1 MIHIYVNSDH
11 GLAPIAS
18 PAPGS
23 WVNMANPTYE
33 ELQSISQQLSVPLEI
48 LADALDIDER
58 ARCDA
63 DEGYFMI
70 IIRIPVQDT
79 SGSHTM
85 FFTVPLGII
94 VAHDVIITVCRRES
108 DVLADFMHNK
118 VRNTVVAHHRRFILQ
133 IFLRTALLYLRD
145 LKEIN
150 TNASIVQEKLH
161 RSMVNKHLLG
171 LLALEKSLVYFT
183 TSLRSNELMI
193 ERLRK
198 TSFFSL
204 DENEL
209 TLLEDVIVEN
219 RQAIEV
225 ANIYNNILA
234 GMMDAFASIINNNV
248 NGVLKLLTSITII
261 VAWPTLIFSMYGMN
275 VRLPFQQPENSYLG
289 FTVVMLFSVI
299 STVALVY
306 IFIKRRWF

>member
-1 MIHIYVNSDH
+1 MIHIYANADH
-11 GLAPIAS
+11 GIAQVATAAPDT
-18 PAPGS
+18 
-23 WVNMANPTYE
+23 WVNLVNPTYD
-33 ELQSISQQLSVPLEI
+33 ELQSVAQQLAIPLEVVT
-48 LADALDIDER
+48 DALDIDER
-58 ARCDA
+58 ARCEA

-79 SGSHTM
+79 AGSHTM
-85 FFTVPLGII
+85 FYTMPLGII
-94 VAHDVIITVCRRES
+94 VARDNVITVCRKET
-108 DVLADFMHNK
+108 DVLVDVVHGK
-118 VRNTVVAHHRRFILQ
+118 VRNVNLAQRRRFILQ

-171 LLALEKSLVYFT
+171 LLGLEKSLVYFT

-198 TSFFSL
+198 TPFFTL
-204 DENEL
+204 DEHEQD
-209 TLLEDVIVEN
+209 LLEDVIVEN
-219 RQAIEV
+219 RQAIEM

-248 NGVLKLLTSITII
+248 NVVLKLLTSITII
-261 VAWPTLIFSMYGMN
+261 VAWPTLVFSMYGMN
-275 VRLPFQQPENSYLG
+275 IHLPFQEPQTSYLG
-289 FTVVMLFSVI
+289 FIIVMLFTIV

-306 IFIKRRWF
+306 LFIKRRWF

>member
-1 MIHIYVNSDH
+1 MIRIFADSDH
-11 GLAPIAS
+11 GLVQITS
-18 PAPGS
+18 LAPGA
-23 WVNMANPTYE
+23 WIDLANPTYD
-33 ELQSISQQLSVPLEI
+33 ELQSVAQQLSLPLDI

-58 ARCDA
+58 ARCEADDA
-63 DEGYFMI
+63 YFMI
-70 IIRIPVQDT
+70 IIRIPVQDK
-79 SGSHTM
+79 SGPHTM
-85 FFTVPLGII
+85 FYTVPLGII
-94 VAHDVIITVCRRES
+94 ATRTNIITVCRRES

-118 VRNTVVAHHRRFILQ
+118 VRNLSIAHHRRFILQ

-198 TSFFSL
+198 TSFFTL
-204 DENEL
+204 DDNEQD
-209 TLLEDVIVEN
+209 LLEDVVVEN

-248 NGVLKLLTSITII
+248 NVVLKLLTSITII

-275 VRLPFQQPENSYLG
+275 IHLPFQYPENSYLG
-289 FTVVMLFSVI
+289 FTVVMLFTII
-299 STVALVY
+299 STIILVY

>member
-1 MIHIYVNSDH
+1 MIHIYVNSVH
-11 GLAPIAS
+11 GLGQVATPV
-18 PAPGS
+18 PGS
-23 WVNMANPTYE
+23 WVNLSNPTYE
-33 ELQSISQQLSVPLEI
+33 ELQSISQQLSLPLDI
-48 LADALDIDER
+48 LTDPLDIDKR
-58 ARCDA
+58 ARCEA

-70 IIRIPVQDT
+70 IIRVPVQDPA
-79 SGSHTM
+79 GSHTM

-108 DVLADFMHNK
+108 DVLADFIHNK
-118 VRNTVVAHHRRFILQ
+118 VRNIHVAHHRRFVLQ

-150 TNASIVQEKLH
+150 INASIVQEKLH

-198 TSFFSL
+198 TPFFSL
-204 DENEL
+204 DDSEQD
-209 TLLEDVIVEN
+209 LLENVIVEN

-234 GMMDAFASIINNNV
+234 GMMGAFASIINNNV
-248 NGVLKLLTSITII
+248 NAVLKLLTSITII

-275 VRLPFQQPENSYLG
+275 VHLPFQEPENSYLG
-289 FTVVMLFSVI
+289 FTVVMLFTIV

>member
-1 MIHIYVNSDH
+1 MIRFFVDSGH
-11 GLAPIAS
+11 GLAQVATLT
-18 PAPGS
+18 PGA
-23 WVNMANPTYE
+23 WVDLTNPTYD
-33 ELQSISQQLSVPLEI
+33 ELQSVSQQLSIPIEVLTQP
-48 LADALDIDER
+48 LDIDER
-58 ARCDA
+58 ARCEADDA
-63 DEGYFMI
+63 YFMI

-79 SGSHTM
+79 SGPHTM
-85 FFTVPLGII
+85 FYTIPLGII
-94 VAHDVIITVCRRES
+94 ASHTNILTVCRRES
-108 DVLADFMHNK
+108 DVIADFMHNK
-118 VRNTVVAHHRRFILQ
+118 VRNVSIAQHRRFILQ

-193 ERLRK
+193 ERLLK
-198 TSFFSL
+198 TPFFTL
-204 DENEL
+204 NENEQD
-209 TLLEDVIVEN
+209 LLEDVVVEN

-248 NGVLKLLTSITII
+248 NVVLKLLTSITII

-275 VRLPFQQPENSYLG
+275 VKLPFQETQSTYLG
-289 FTVVMLFSVI
+289 FIVIMLFTVV
-299 STVALVY
+299 STIALVY
-306 IFIKRRWF
+306 LFIKRRWF

>member
-1 MIHIYVNSDH
+1 MIRVVTDSPN
-11 GLAPIAS
+11 GLIQIPA
-18 PAPGS
+18 PAPGA
-23 WVNMANPTYE
+23 WIDLANPTYD
-33 ELQSISQQLSVPLEI
+33 ELQTISQQFSIPLET
-48 LADALDIDER
+48 LAEPLDIDER
-58 ARCDA
+58 ARCEA
-63 DEGYFMI
+63 DPAYFMI
-70 IIRIPVQDT
+70 ILRIPVQDT
-79 SGSHTM
+79 SGPHTM
-85 FFTVPLGII
+85 FYTVPLGII
-94 VAHDVIITVCRRES
+94 ATPTNLITVCRRES
-108 DVLADFMHNK
+108 DVIADLIHNK
-118 VRNTVVAHHRRFILQ
+118 VRNVSVAHHRRFILQ

-150 TNASIVQEKLH
+150 SNASIVQEKLH

-198 TSFFSL
+198 TPFFAL
-204 DENEL
+204 TEDEQQ
-209 TLLEDVIVEN
+209 LLEDLIVEN

-248 NGVLKLLTSITII
+248 NAVLKLLTSITII

-275 VRLPFQQPENSYLG
+275 VTLPFQHSQYPYLG
-289 FTVVMLFSVI
+289 FTVVMLFTII
-299 STVALVY
+299 STIILVY